1 MAASR
6 KLQVK
11 TASGWEYVF
20 SRNAQ
25 NGKVVT
31 TKTKTKALGG
41 QDALE
46 YFRAKCAN
54 DTFRLEASKKKTA
67 NK

>member
-1 MAASR
+1 MSAAK

-11 TASGWEYVF
+11 VGNTWEYVF

-41 QDALE
+41 EDALK
-46 YFRAKCAN
+46 YFRTKCGN
-54 DTFRLEASKKKTA
+54 DTFRLEPQKAKK
-67 NK
+67 